1 MILDVRTMGLISAIM
16 PFVLGFVMVVYWWER
31 RTYGGFAHWILANFA
46 FGLGYLLVS
55 MRGIA
60 PDILSIILGN
70 AASVYAEILIYQGIR
85 LFYGQ
90 PAFSRLNI
98 FIFSFHILLHSYF
111 TYISPDINARIVL
124 ISFAVSILIIRS
136 GMLLINCP
144 ITDIKR
150 STRNA
155 GYIFL
160 ITAALPITRAVYALQ
175 QTQPID
181 LFTDVL
187 SSWYSLLAMASIIAW
202 TFYFFL
208 INSARLEMDL
218 EAARMELME
227 IASTDSLSGLY
238 NRRHFFEHAEIE
250 FHRAQ
255 RHECDVSFL
264 LLDVDNFK
272 LINDNYGHD
281 AGDVVMKFL
290 ATILKEEVRAF
301 DLVARYGG
309 DEFIIMLVNANQGQ
323 AYSIAE
329 RIRSAVAKT
338 PVTVDS
344 RTLNIHLSGGIS
356 SFDAKD
362 PELKVILKRAD
373 DALYRA
379 KRQGRNRV
387 EIA

>member
-1 MILDVRTMGLISAIM
+1 
-16 PFVLGFVMVVYWWER
+16 
-31 RTYGGFAHWILANFA
+31 
-46 FGLGYLLVS
+46 
-55 MRGIA
+55 
-60 PDILSIILGN
+60 
-70 AASVYAEILIYQGIR
+70 
-85 LFYGQ
+85 
-90 PAFSRLNI
+90 
-98 FIFSFHILLHSYF
+98 
-111 TYISPDINARIVL
+111 
-124 ISFAVSILIIRS
+124 
-136 GMLLINCP
+136 
-144 ITDIKR
+144 
-150 STRNA
+150 
-155 GYIFL
+155 
-160 ITAALPITRAVYALQ
+160 
-175 QTQPID
+175 
-181 LFTDVL
+181 
-187 SSWYSLLAMASIIAW
+187 
-202 TFYFFL
+202 
-208 INSARLEMDL
+208 
-218 EAARMELME
+218 ME